1 MTVRV
6 RIAPSPTGDPHV
18 GTAYMALFN
27 MIFAHSKGGKFLLRI
42 EDTDQSR
49 SRDIYEDNIYKALR
63 WMGLSWDEGPDVGGE
78 YGPYRQS
85 ERLEIYQKYCQE
97 LLDKDKAYYCFATAE
112 ELQEMR
118 LLKQKGSRV
127 GYDRRYRN
135 LSKEEVQERL
145 DNKESYTIRLKV
157 PLTGE
162 VSFVDKIKGKITVPC
177 ADIDDQILMKSDGF
191 PTYHMA
197 NVIDDYLMKITDVIR
212 GDEWIAS
219 TAKHILLYDAFGW
232 ESPSFYHL
240 PLLLGTDGKKL
251 SKRKNPTSIFYYRDS
266 GFLPEAFRNFLTLM
280 CYSHPEDKELYS
292 LEEVTG
298 TFDEKRLGSSA
309 AVFDTKKL
317 EWLNQKYIMETVP
330 EENLWDRICEWGFK
344 EEWMRMLMPLCQT
357 RIKTFAEFFEL
368 AGFFF
373 IYHIPL
379 TQEMLTPREVTPEQS
394 ATALQ
399 ALIYGMDKSQN
410 WAKEGIESAVKA
422 VTTHYKIHLK
432 KEMMPILYMAIT
444 GKKSGLPFYRCF
456 ELLGKDRARARLLNA
471 IEVLGGLSKKALSNL
486 EKEWDT
492 IF

>member
-27 MIFAHSKGGKFLLRI
+27 QIFAKSKGGKFLLRI
-42 EDTDQSR
+42 EDTDRSR
-49 SRDIYEDNIYKALR
+49 SLDIYEENIYKALH
-63 WMGLSWDEGPDVGGE
+63 WMGLTWDEGPDVGGE

-97 LLDKDKAYYCFATAE
+97 LIDKGEAYYCFATAE

-135 LSKEEVQERL
+135 LSDAEVKERL
-145 DNKESYTIRLKV
+145 SKGDSYTVRLKV
-157 PLTGE
+157 PLAGE
-162 VSFVDKIKGKITVPC
+162 VSFTDAIKGKITVPC

-212 GDEWIAS
+212 GDEWISS
-219 TAKHILLYDAFGW
+219 TPKHILLYKAFGW
-232 ESPSFYHL
+232 TPPNFYHL

-266 GFLPEAFRNFLTLM
+266 GFLPEAFCNFLTLM
-280 CYSHPEDKELYS
+280 CYSHPEEKEVYS
-292 LEEVTG
+292 LENITN
-298 TFDEKRLGSSA
+298 TFDESRLGSSA

-317 EWLNQKYIMETVP
+317 EWLNQKYIIETVP
-330 EENLWDRICEWGFK
+330 EDQLWNRIAEWGFK

-368 AGFFF
+368 TGFFF
-373 IYHIPL
+373 TYHIPL
-379 TQEMLTPREVTPEQS
+379 TEEMLTPRKIAPELS
-394 ATALQ
+394 ASILKGVIFG
-399 ALIYGMDKSQN
+399 LDKKQD
-410 WAKEGIESAVKA
+410 WGREGIEDVSKTLAQHHAV
-422 VTTHYKIHLK
+422 HLK
-432 KEMMPILYMAIT
+432 KEMMPLLYMAIT
-444 GKKSGLPFYRCF
+444 GKGAGLPFFRSF
-456 ELLGKDRARARLLNA
+456 ELLGKDRCRARLLQA
-471 IEVLGGLSKKALSNL
+471 LEVLGGLSKKKIEAL
-486 EKEWDT
+486 EKEWSLL
-492 IF
+492 F